1 VGRGTSD
8 DRSSRARGL
17 ELIGYYGDG
26 SAPKSIAPPA
36 HEKRAESPSVTLGLL
51 APLTLLAAV
60 GLVAVAA
67 ADGASRSGQTW
78 GGSSFWPAIFIC
90 SAAFAYRL
98 AGERAGRAERIGLV
112 LVFGL
117 WLFAVKLLRD
127 PSQFTFADELVHS
140 YNVDRIVSTHALFAP
155 NPLLALTPTY
165 PGLETT
171 TAALR
176 LLTGSSTFA
185 AGITLLALSRVLMM
199 LALFALFEFV
209 SGSARLAGLAALV
222 YTANANF
229 VFFSTEF
236 SYESFA
242 LPLAVFAAYAMAR
255 WLALKES
262 DLARD
267 NRDNGGQ
274 AWSHARVWGAFVI
287 VTGFAI
293 VVTHHL
299 TSYVLIVFLL
309 ATTRAQ
315 REIRRLWKVYVTPFP
330 FAAFMLVASLLW
342 VFLVARSTWTYLYQ
356 PFHEAL
362 RSTLNTISGQSA
374 PRKLFS
380 AGAKGTDT
388 TPTWQR
394 LITIAAAL
402 LTAAGLP
409 FGLRRVWKSH
419 RSEAV
424 YVVLAVAAA
433 GYVLS
438 LGLRLVPAAWEIA
451 NRASEF
457 LFIGVGLVLAL
468 SGLENWRPRFAPRL
482 GRLLLSLAFS
492 ILLGGGIIAGWSSNL
507 LLSQT
512 SAVSVRGTTIHP
524 QGTVAAEWA
533 GKHLG
538 PGHRF
543 TADPANARLLAAD
556 ASEFAIAGT
565 NPDVDAAMREEKLEG
580 WHVRLLRSLHV
591 QYVLIDQRLI
601 SEDALAGYGFV
612 TDASPQSWRATYP
625 PRSVHK
631 FDRQPAVSRL
641 FDSGSVVIYDIRG
654 LVGKHAP

>member
-17 ELIGYYGDG
+17 ELIGYYGDHP
-26 SAPKSIAPPA
+26 APKLTAPA
-36 HEKRAESPSVTLGLL
+36 DEERAESPPVMLGLL

-60 GLVAVAA
+60 GLVGVAA

-78 GGSSFWPAIFIC
+78 GGWLFWPAIFVC

-98 AGERAGRAERIGLV
+98 AGERAGRVERIGLV
-112 LVFGL
+112 VAFGL
-117 WLFAVKLLRD
+117 WLFAVKVLRD

-140 YNVDRIVSTHALFAP
+140 YNVDRIVSTHALFAS
-155 NPLLALTPTY
+155 NPLLPLTPSY
-165 PGLETT
+165 PGLETA

-185 AGITLLALSRVLMM
+185 AGITLIALSRVLMM

-267 NRDNGGQ
+267 DGRH
-274 AWSHARVWGAFVI
+274 ARSHARVWGAFVI

-299 TSYVLIVFLL
+299 TAYVLIAFLL
-309 ATTRAQ
+309 ATTRVQ

-356 PFHEAL
+356 PFHEAF
-362 RSTLNTISGQSA
+362 RSTINTISGHSA

-394 LITIAAAL
+394 LVTIWAAL

-468 SGLENWRPRFAPRL
+468 SGLENWRPQFAPRL
-482 GRLLLSLAFS
+482 GRLLLSVAVS
-492 ILLGGGIIAGWSSNL
+492 ILLGGGIIAGWSSGL
-507 LLSQT
+507 LLSQA
-512 SAVSVRGTTIHP
+512 SAVSVPGATIHP
-524 QGTVAAEWA
+524 QGLVAAEWA
-533 GKHLG
+533 AKHLG

-543 TADPANARLLAAD
+543 TADPANARLLAGD
-556 ASEFAIAGT
+556 AGEFAIAGT
-565 NPDVDAAMREEKLEG
+565 NPDVDAVMREEKLEG
-580 WHVRLLRSLHV
+580 WHVRLLRDLHV

-601 SEDALAGYGFV
+601 SEDPLAGYAFV
-612 TDASPQSWRATYP
+612 TDASPPAWRATYP
-625 PRSVHK
+625 ARSVHK
-631 FDRQPAVSRL
+631 FDRQSAVSRL

-654 LVGKHAP
+654 LVGKHAR